1 MKKALALIVF
11 AFVLVPVV
19 AFGAQ
24 VEGSIQGYN
33 CVTQGKVC
41 PIGKEDPMAAV
52 ERVFVLYTDK
62 KDFFF
67 IPNVDRVVLARHI
80 ANKVRITG
88 EKNPM
93 FKSITATKIEVWKKG
108 GWKETWSDE
117 SEKEIRKFLGMEPSM

>member
-1 MKKALALIVF
+1 MKKKLALIVF
-11 AFVLVPVV
+11 ALVLVPVF

-24 VEGSIQGYN
+24 VEGTIQGYT

-67 IPNVDRVVLARHI
+67 IPNVDRIVLGRHI
-80 ANKVRITG
+80 AEKVRVTG

-93 FKSITATKIEVWKKG
+93 FKSITATKIEALRKG
-108 GWKETWSDE
+108 SWKETWSDE
-117 SEKEIRKFLGMEPSM
+117 SEKEIRKMLGLEPGM